1 MKLVDANVLVY
12 AVNSASEHHEAS
24 RRWLDRALSGAD
36 IVGLAWVPLLAFA
49 RLTTKHG
56 LFPSPLDPRDALAQI
71 REWCA
76 APGAVLVQ
84 PSARH
89 ADVLSD
95 FVVQVGAGGNL
106 VNDAHLAAL
115 AIEHRGSVVTYDHDF
130 GRFDGVRWDT
140 PESLLA

>member
-1 MKLVDANVLVY
+1 MRIVDANVLLY
-12 AVNSASEHHEAS
+12 AVNSASEHHVAS
-24 RRWLDRALSGAD
+24 RRWLDGALSGAD

-56 LFPSPLDPRDALAQI
+56 LFPTPLAQEDAMAQI
-71 REWCA
+71 RDWCS
-76 APGAVLVQ
+76 APSAVLVH
-84 PSARH
+84 PTARH

-95 FVVQVGAGGNL
+95 LLSRVGTGGNL

-115 AIEHRGSVVTYDHDF
+115 AVEHRASVVTYDSDF
-130 GRFDGVRWDT
+130 GRFDGMRWHT